1 MSTIE
6 EIINSYNPKTLNDN
20 KSILREI
27 MQSIVL
33 VGLSRTD
40 FFKKASFYG
49 GTALRIF
56 YHLNRYS
63 EDLDFTLNYIDD
75 EFTLEP
81 FQKTYKTQ

>member
-6 EIINSYNPKTLNDN
+6 EIIKKYNPKTINDN
-20 KSILREI
+20 KAILREI
-27 MQSIVL
+27 VQSIVL

-56 YHLNRYS
+56 L
-63 EDLDFTLNYIDD
+63 
-75 EFTLEP
+75 
-81 FQKTYKTQ
+81 

>member
-6 EIINSYNPKTLNDN
+6 EIIKAYNPETINDN
-20 KSILREI
+20 KAILREI
-27 MQSIVL
+27 VQSIVL

-56 YHLNRYS
+56 YYLNRYS
-63 EDLDFTLNYIDD
+63 EDLD
-75 EFTLEP
+75 
-81 FQKTYKTQ
+81 